1 MEGGKGGG
9 EASPSVARPSLIL
22 MLCDTTIL
30 IHLAGQR
37 GRRPRE
43 RAEAFLQ
50 AHLDAP
56 LYTSRICWSEFAEG
70 CATAAEVR
78 SALERFAVVEISELV
93 AWEASRISRTLGRAG
108 LPIGDNDVW
117 VAASALTYRL
127 PLVSRSGRHF
137 ARVPGLEIFSYH

>member
-1 MEGGKGGG
+1 
-9 EASPSVARPSLIL
+9 
-22 MLCDTTIL
+22 MLCDTTFL

-37 GRRPRE
+37 RRGPRE
-43 RAEAFLQ
+43 RAEAFLR

-70 CATAAEVR
+70 CATVAEVHA
-78 SALERFAVVEISELV
+78 ALERFTVVEISESV
-93 AWEASRISRTLGRAG
+93 AWEASRISRGLERAG

-127 PLVSRSGRHF
+127 PLVSRNGRHF
-137 ARVPGLEIFSYH
+137 ARVPGLEVYNYHWDAWTVPVC